1 MICVTCVNHVRAKR
15 VLRPG
20 CPRQA
25 TTEVSPGDV
34 QYIRSDWNDRISS
47 VWNLSSDQVCI
58 YTDGDYRGYHWS
70 IPAGAT
76 QELLFSYD
84 NAVSSYSVSGCGG

>member
-1 MICVTCVNHVRAKR
+1 M
-15 VLRPG
+15 
-20 CPRQA
+20 
-25 TTEVSPGDV
+25 
-34 QYIRSDWNDRISS
+34 
-47 VWNLSSDQVCI
+47 WNLSSDQLCI
-58 YTDGDYRGYHWS
+58 YTDGDYHGYHGYHWS